1 MRSERTNLRK
11 STANCRRAALRDC
24 DYRSMMLCVWE
35 HKPAA
40 PSRVAARLQGCRV
53 LLLSTYCAP
62 PARTARGSQG
72 RPTHSRGRPACRCER
87 ASAPPAGRHTC
98 VRPGR
103 RGQQQQACGWE
114 GGWAHLARP
123 TEGHSVGEEQRVEA
137 LVARHGA
144 VKRGGRVQEGNRLGL
159 LLPGDRMG
167 LREACGAS
175 ALLLPWRTARAFQRL
190 TDLHDDG
197 AAASAA
203 LQAGGL
209 VRHSRVSDES
219 QHCCGKRANL
229 GLFC

>member
-1 MRSERTNLRK
+1 MAASCAASEPTYAKARPSVGASRYETATIAPGCSVSG
-11 STANCRRAALRDC
+11 ST
-24 DYRSMMLCVWE
+24 SQQ
-35 HKPAA
+35 HPAE
-40 PSRVAARLQGCRV
+40 
-53 LLLSTYCAP
+53 
-62 PARTARGSQG
+62 SQQ
-72 RPTHSRGRPACRCER
+72 PACR
-87 ASAPPAGRHTC
+87 AAGSYCYLPTAHLRRVRHTEAK
-98 VRPGR
+98 VDRHIAEDAKHADASVLQLRLRADTHASGQVDAASSSRPVGGR
-103 RGQQQQACGWE
+103 

-137 LVARHGA
+137 LVARQGA

-159 LLPGDRMG
+159 LLPGDRVG

-175 ALLLPWRTARAFQRL
+175 ALLLPRRTARAFQRL

-219 QHCCGKRANL
+219 QHC
-229 GLFC
+229 